1 MLSALLCIGH
11 ELIFGRVVNENAK
24 VAGEALQAYGF
35 KLEEVVVVP
44 DDIPLIVKALKRLV
58 EEYDFIL
65 VSGGLGPT
73 DDDLTVLAASQAFDL
88 ELEERAEVLSAL
100 QKNREYAKSF
110 EVARKL
116 ALLPKES
123 ILLSEDLTMA
133 GFKLLVKEKPVFFLP
148 GVPSQFEALLKNK
161 VLPELLNIKAED
173 RNELAILKF
182 FDLNETDLNSFLQNS
197 LGDEIKELEIGYY
210 PEGPEVKLILQASIL
225 SSQASTLSSR
235 ASTLSSRASTLSSRA
250 STLSSREKR
259 GILHPKSLIEK
270 VKEML
275 KERFKFE
282 FLCEGDKTLP
292 VLVGELLL
300 EKGKRVAVA
309 ESCTGGQLASLI
321 TSISGS
327 SNYFDRGFVVYSERS
342 KVEILGVSEETIAK
356 HTVYSHETALEMAK
370 RTLEKSKADYSL
382 ATTGL
387 AGPTGG
393 TDALPVGT
401 VFIALGTGS
410 KAISL
415 RFKFSG
421 ERTWIQKLASYTAL
435 DMLRRYLIYGEGLSR
450 YRFALELKERT
461 F

>member
-11 ELIFGRVVNENAK
+11 ELIYGRVVNENAK

-35 KLEEVVVVP
+35 KLGEVVVVP
-44 DDIPLIVKALKRLV
+44 DDVPLIVKALKRLV
-58 EEYDFIL
+58 DEYDFII

-100 QKNREYAKSF
+100 QKNREYVKSF

-116 ALLPKES
+116 ALLPKGS

-148 GVPSQFEALLKNK
+148 GVPSQFKALLKNK
-161 VLPELLNIKAED
+161 VLPELLNVRAKD
-173 RNELAILKF
+173 RSELAILRF

-197 LGDEIKELEIGYY
+197 LGDKVKELEVGYY
-210 PEGPEVKLILQASIL
+210 PEGPEVKLILQAS
-225 SSQASTLSSR
+225 TLSSR
-235 ASTLSSRASTLSSRA
+235 ASNLSY
-250 STLSSREKR
+250 RENR
-259 GILHPKSLIEK
+259 GGLHQKSLIEK

-282 FLCEGDKTLP
+282 FLSEGDKTLP

-300 EKGKRVAVA
+300 EKGKRIAVA

-342 KVEILGVSEETIAK
+342 KVEVLGVSEDTIAK

-382 ATTGL
+382 AITGL

-393 TDALPVGT
+393 TDDLPVGT

-410 KAISL
+410 KAISV

-435 DMLRRYLIYGEGLSR
+435 DMLRRYLVYGEGLSR

>member
-11 ELIFGRVVNENAK
+11 ELIYGRVVNENAK

-35 KLEEVVVVP
+35 KLGEVVVVP

-58 EEYDFIL
+58 DEYDFII

-100 QKNREYAKSF
+100 QKNREYTKSF

-116 ALLPKES
+116 ALLPKGS
-123 ILLSEDLTMA
+123 ILLSQDLTMA
-133 GFKLLVKEKPVFFLP
+133 GFKLLIKEKPIFFLP

-161 VLPELLNIKAED
+161 FLPELLNIKAED
-173 RNELAILKF
+173 RSELVILKF
-182 FDLNETDLNSFLQNS
+182 FDLNETDLNSFLQNT

-210 PEGPEVKLILQASIL
+210 PEGPEVKLILQASTL
-225 SSQASTLSSR
+225 SSQASN
-235 ASTLSSRASTLSSRA
+235 LSSRA

-259 GILHPKSLIEK
+259 GVLHPKSLIEK

-282 FLCEGDKTLP
+282 FLSEGDKTLP
-292 VLVGELLL
+292 VLVGEMLL

-342 KVEILGVSEETIAK
+342 KVEVLGVSEETIAK
-356 HTVYSHETALEMAK
+356 QTIYSHETALEMAK
-370 RTLEKSKADYSL
+370 RTLEKSRADYSL

-410 KAISL
+410 KAISV

-421 ERTWIQKLASYTAL
+421 ERTWVQKVASYTAL
-435 DMLRRYLIYGEGLSR
+435 DMLRRYLVYGEGLSR

>member
-11 ELIFGRVVNENAK
+11 ELIYGRVVNENAK

-35 KLEEVVVVP
+35 KLGEVVVVP

-58 EEYDFIL
+58 DEYDFII

-116 ALLPKES
+116 ALLPKGS
-123 ILLSEDLTMA
+123 ILLSQDLTMA

-173 RNELAILKF
+173 RSELAILKF

-225 SSQASTLSSR
+225 SSR
-235 ASTLSSRASTLSSRA
+235 ASN
-250 STLSSREKR
+250 LSSREKR
-259 GILHPKSLIEK
+259 EVPHQKSLIEK

-282 FLCEGDKTLP
+282 FLSEGDKTLP

-342 KVEILGVSEETIAK
+342 KVEVLGVSEETIAK

-393 TDALPVGT
+393 TDDLPVGT

-410 KAISL
+410 KAISV

-421 ERTWIQKLASYTAL
+421 GRNWVQKLASYTAL
-435 DMLRRYLIYGEGLSR
+435 DMLRRYLVYGEGLSR

>member
-11 ELIFGRVVNENAK
+11 ELIYGRVVNENAK

-35 KLEEVVVVP
+35 KLGEVVVVP

-58 EEYDFIL
+58 DEYDFII

-110 EVARKL
+110 EMARKL
-116 ALLPKES
+116 ALLPKGS
-123 ILLSEDLTMA
+123 ILLSQDLTMA

-148 GVPSQFEALLKNK
+148 GVPSQFEALLKDK

-173 RNELAILKF
+173 RSELAILKF

-225 SSQASTLSSR
+225 SSRASNLSSQASL
-235 ASTLSSRASTLSSRA
+235 
-250 STLSSREKR
+250 LSSREKR
-259 GILHPKSLIEK
+259 GVLPQQSLIEK

-282 FLCEGDKTLP
+282 FLGEGDKTLP

-342 KVEILGVSEETIAK
+342 KVEVLGVSEETIAK

-393 TDALPVGT
+393 TDDLPVGT

-410 KAISL
+410 KAISV

-421 ERTWIQKLASYTAL
+421 GRNWVQKLASYTAL
-435 DMLRRYLIYGEGLSR
+435 DMLRRYLVYGEGLSR

>member
-11 ELIFGRVVNENAK
+11 ELIYGRVVNENAK

-35 KLEEVVVVP
+35 KLGEVVVVP

-58 EEYDFIL
+58 DEYDFII

-116 ALLPKES
+116 ALLPKGS
-123 ILLSEDLTMA
+123 ILLSQDLTMA

-173 RNELAILKF
+173 RSELAILKF

-225 SSQASTLSSR
+225 SSRASNLSSQASL
-235 ASTLSSRASTLSSRA
+235 
-250 STLSSREKR
+250 LSSREKR
-259 GILHPKSLIEK
+259 GVLPQKSLIEK

-282 FLCEGDKTLP
+282 FLGEGDKTLP

-300 EKGKRVAVA
+300 ERGQRVAVA

-342 KVEILGVSEETIAK
+342 KVEVLGVSEETIAK

-410 KAISL
+410 KAISV

-421 ERTWIQKLASYTAL
+421 GRNWVQKLASYTAL
-435 DMLRRYLIYGEGLSR
+435 DMLRRYLVYGEGLSR

>member
-11 ELIFGRVVNENAK
+11 ELIYGRVVNENAK

-35 KLEEVVVVP
+35 KLGEVVVVP

-58 EEYDFIL
+58 DEYDFII

-88 ELEERAEVLSAL
+88 ELEERDEVLSAL
-100 QKNREYAKSF
+100 QKNREYVKSF
-110 EVARKL
+110 ELARKL
-116 ALLPKES
+116 ALLPKGS
-123 ILLSEDLTMA
+123 ILLSQDLTMA

-161 VLPELLNIKAED
+161 ALPELLNIKAED

-197 LGDEIKELEIGYY
+197 LGDEMKELEIGYY

-225 SSQASTLSSR
+225 SSR
-235 ASTLSSRASTLSSRA
+235 ASTLSSRSSL
-250 STLSSREKR
+250 LSSREKR

-282 FLCEGDKTLP
+282 FLGEGDMTLP

-327 SNYFDRGFVVYSERS
+327 SNYFDRDFVVYSERS
-342 KVEILGVSEETIAK
+342 KAEVLGVSEETIAK

-410 KAISL
+410 KAISV

-421 ERTWIQKLASYTAL
+421 GRNWVQKLASYTAL
-435 DMLRRYLIYGEGLSR
+435 DMLRRYLVYGEGLSR

>member
-11 ELIFGRVVNENAK
+11 ELIYGRIVNENAK

-35 KLEEVVVVP
+35 KLGEVVVVP

-58 EEYDFIL
+58 DEYDFII

-110 EVARKL
+110 EMARKL
-116 ALLPKES
+116 ALLPKGS
-123 ILLSEDLTMA
+123 ILLSQDLTMA

-148 GVPSQFEALLKNK
+148 GVPSQFEALLKDK
-161 VLPELLNIKAED
+161 VLPELLNIKAEG
-173 RNELAILKF
+173 RYELAILKF

-225 SSQASTLSSR
+225 SSRASNLSSQASL
-235 ASTLSSRASTLSSRA
+235 
-250 STLSSREKR
+250 LSSREKR
-259 GILHPKSLIEK
+259 GVLPQKSLIEK

-282 FLCEGDKTLP
+282 FLSEGDKTLP

-300 EKGKRVAVA
+300 ERGQRVAVA
-309 ESCTGGQLASLI
+309 ESCTGGQLACLI

-342 KVEILGVSEETIAK
+342 KVEVLGVSEETIAK

-393 TDALPVGT
+393 TDDLPVGT

-410 KAISL
+410 KAISV

-421 ERTWIQKLASYTAL
+421 GRNWVQKLASYTAL
-435 DMLRRYLIYGEGLSR
+435 DMLRRYLVYGEGLSR

>member
-11 ELIFGRVVNENAK
+11 ELIYGRVVNENAK

-35 KLEEVVVVP
+35 KLGEVVVVP

-58 EEYDFIL
+58 DEYDFII

-88 ELEERAEVLSAL
+88 ELEERDEVLSAL
-100 QKNREYAKSF
+100 QKNREYVKSF

-116 ALLPKES
+116 ALLPKGS
-123 ILLSEDLTMA
+123 ILLSQDLTMA

-161 VLPELLNIKAED
+161 ALPELLNIKAED

-225 SSQASTLSSR
+225 SSQASNLSSR
-235 ASTLSSRASTLSSRA
+235 ASILSSQASNLSSRASL
-250 STLSSREKR
+250 LSSREKR
-259 GILHPKSLIEK
+259 GIPHPKSLIEK

-282 FLCEGDKTLP
+282 FLGEGDRTLP

-321 TSISGS
+321 TSSSGS
-327 SNYFDRGFVVYSERS
+327 SKYFDRGFVVYSERS
-342 KVEILGVSEETIAK
+342 KVEVLGVSEETIAK
-356 HTVYSHETALEMAK
+356 HNVYSHETALEIAK

-393 TDALPVGT
+393 TDALSVGT

-410 KAISL
+410 KAISV

-421 ERTWIQKLASYTAL
+421 GRNWVQKLASYTAL
-435 DMLRRYLIYGEGLSR
+435 DMLRRYLVYGEGLSR

>member
-11 ELIFGRVVNENAK
+11 ELIYGRVVNENAK

-35 KLEEVVVVP
+35 KLGEVVVVP

-58 EEYDFIL
+58 DEYDFII

-116 ALLPKES
+116 ALLPKGS
-123 ILLSEDLTMA
+123 ILLSQDLTMA

-173 RNELAILKF
+173 RSELAILKF

-210 PEGPEVKLILQASIL
+210 PEGPEVKLILQASL
-225 SSQASTLSSR
+225 LSSR
-235 ASTLSSRASTLSSRA
+235 ASILSSRASNLSSRA
-250 STLSSREKR
+250 STLSSRERR
-259 GILHPKSLIEK
+259 GVPHPKSLIKK

-282 FLCEGDKTLP
+282 FLSEGDKTLP

-342 KVEILGVSEETIAK
+342 KVEVLGVSEETIAK

-370 RTLEKSKADYSL
+370 RTLEKSRADYSL

-410 KAISL
+410 KAISV

-421 ERTWIQKLASYTAL
+421 GRTWVQKLASYTAL
-435 DMLRRYLIYGEGLSR
+435 DMLRRYLVYGEGFSR

>member
-11 ELIFGRVVNENAK
+11 ELIYGRVVNENAK

-35 KLEEVVVVP
+35 KLGEVVVVP

-58 EEYDFIL
+58 EEYDFII

-116 ALLPKES
+116 ALLPKGS
-123 ILLSEDLTMA
+123 ILLSQDLTMA
-133 GFKLLVKEKPVFFLP
+133 GFKLLVKEKPIFFLP

-173 RNELAILKF
+173 RNELALLKF

-225 SSQASTLSSR
+225 SSRASLLSSR
-235 ASTLSSRASTLSSRA
+235 ASN
-250 STLSSREKR
+250 LSSREKR
-259 GILHPKSLIEK
+259 GIPHPKSLIEK

-282 FLCEGDKTLP
+282 FLSEGDKTLP

-342 KVEILGVSEETIAK
+342 KVEVLGVSEETIAK
-356 HTVYSHETALEMAK
+356 QTIYSHETALEMAK
-370 RTLEKSKADYSL
+370 RTLEKSRADYSL

-410 KAISL
+410 KAISV

-421 ERTWIQKLASYTAL
+421 ERTWVQKLASYTAL
-435 DMLRRYLIYGEGLSR
+435 DMLRRYLVYGEGLSR
-450 YRFALELKERT
+450 YRFAHELKERT

>member
-11 ELIFGRVVNENAK
+11 ELIYGRVVNENAK

-35 KLEEVVVVP
+35 KLGEVVVVP

-58 EEYDFIL
+58 DEYDFII

-116 ALLPKES
+116 ALLPKGS
-123 ILLSEDLTMA
+123 ILLSQDLTMA

-173 RNELAILKF
+173 RSELAILKF

-225 SSQASTLSSR
+225 SSR
-235 ASTLSSRASTLSSRA
+235 APN
-250 STLSSREKR
+250 LSSRENR
-259 GILHPKSLIEK
+259 GVPHQKSLIEK

-282 FLCEGDKTLP
+282 FLSEGDKTLP

-321 TSISGS
+321 TSVSGS

-342 KVEILGVSEETIAK
+342 KVEVLGVSEETIAK

-393 TDALPVGT
+393 TDDLPVGT

-410 KAISL
+410 KALSV

-421 ERTWIQKLASYTAL
+421 ERTWVQKLASYTAL
-435 DMLRRYLIYGEGLSR
+435 DMLRRYLVYGEGLSR

>member
-1 MLSALLCIGH
+1 
-11 ELIFGRVVNENAK
+11 
-24 VAGEALQAYGF
+24 
-35 KLEEVVVVP
+35 
-44 DDIPLIVKALKRLV
+44 
-58 EEYDFIL
+58 
-65 VSGGLGPT
+65 
-73 DDDLTVLAASQAFDL
+73 
-88 ELEERAEVLSAL
+88 
-100 QKNREYAKSF
+100 
-110 EVARKL
+110 
-116 ALLPKES
+116 
-123 ILLSEDLTMA
+123 
-133 GFKLLVKEKPVFFLP
+133 LVKEKPVFFLP
-148 GVPSQFEALLKNK
+148 GVPSQFKALLKNK
-161 VLPELLNIKAED
+161 VLPELLNVKAED
-173 RNELAILKF
+173 RSELAILRF

-197 LGDEIKELEIGYY
+197 LGDKVKELEVGYY
-210 PEGPEVKLILQASIL
+210 PEEPEVKLILQ
-225 SSQASTLSSR
+225 
-235 ASTLSSRASTLSSRA
+235 ASTLSSRA

-259 GILHPKSLIEK
+259 GILHQKSLIEK

-282 FLCEGDKTLP
+282 FLSEGDKTLP

-342 KVEILGVSEETIAK
+342 KVEVLGVSEETIAK
-356 HTVYSHETALEMAK
+356 HTAYSHETALEMAK

-382 ATTGL
+382 AITGL

-393 TDALPVGT
+393 TDDLPAGT

-410 KAISL
+410 KAISV

-435 DMLRRYLIYGEGLSR
+435 DMLRRYLVYGEGLSR

>member
-11 ELIFGRVVNENAK
+11 ELIYGRVVNENAK

-35 KLEEVVVVP
+35 KLGEVVVVP

-58 EEYDFIL
+58 DEYDFII

-116 ALLPKES
+116 ALLPKGS
-123 ILLSEDLTMA
+123 ILLSQDLTMA
-133 GFKLLVKEKPVFFLP
+133 GFKLLVKEKPIFFLP

-161 VLPELLNIKAED
+161 ALPELLNIKAED

-197 LGDEIKELEIGYY
+197 LGDEMKELEIGYY

-225 SSQASTLSSR
+225 SSR
-235 ASTLSSRASTLSSRA
+235 ASTLSSRSSL
-250 STLSSREKR
+250 LSSREKR

-282 FLCEGDKTLP
+282 FLGEGDMTLP

-327 SNYFDRGFVVYSERS
+327 SNYFDRDFVVYSERS
-342 KVEILGVSEETIAK
+342 KAEVLGVSEETIAK

-410 KAISL
+410 KAISV

-421 ERTWIQKLASYTAL
+421 GRNWVQKLASYTAL
-435 DMLRRYLIYGEGLSR
+435 DMLRRYLVYGEGLSR

>member
-11 ELIFGRVVNENAK
+11 ELIYGRVVNENAK

-35 KLEEVVVVP
+35 KLGEVVVVP

-58 EEYDFIL
+58 EEYDFII

-100 QKNREYAKSF
+100 QRNREYAKSF

-116 ALLPKES
+116 ALLPKGS
-123 ILLSEDLTMA
+123 ILLSQDLTMA

-173 RNELAILKF
+173 RSELAILKF

-225 SSQASTLSSR
+225 SSRASNLSSQAFLLSSR
-235 ASTLSSRASTLSSRA
+235 ASL
-250 STLSSREKR
+250 LSSREKR
-259 GILHPKSLIEK
+259 GGLPQKSLIEK

-282 FLCEGDKTLP
+282 FLGEGDKTLP

-300 EKGKRVAVA
+300 ERGQRVAVA

-342 KVEILGVSEETIAK
+342 KVEVLGVSEETIAK

-382 ATTGL
+382 VTTGI

-393 TDALPVGT
+393 TDDLPVGT

-410 KAISL
+410 KAISV

-421 ERTWIQKLASYTAL
+421 GRNWVQKLASYTAL
-435 DMLRRYLIYGEGLSR
+435 DMLRRYLVYGEGLSR

>member
-11 ELIFGRVVNENAK
+11 ELIYGRVVNENAK

-35 KLEEVVVVP
+35 KLGEVVVVP

-58 EEYDFIL
+58 DEYDFII

-116 ALLPKES
+116 ALLPKGS
-123 ILLSEDLTMA
+123 ILLSQDLTMA

-173 RNELAILKF
+173 RSELAILKF

-225 SSQASTLSSR
+225 SSR
-235 ASTLSSRASTLSSRA
+235 ASNLL
-250 STLSSREKR
+250 SREKR
-259 GILHPKSLIEK
+259 GVPHQKSLIEK

-282 FLCEGDKTLP
+282 FLSEGDKTLP

-321 TSISGS
+321 TSVSGS

-342 KVEILGVSEETIAK
+342 KVEVLGVSEETIAK

-393 TDALPVGT
+393 TDDLPVGT

-410 KAISL
+410 KAISV

-421 ERTWIQKLASYTAL
+421 ERTWVQKLASYTAL
-435 DMLRRYLIYGEGLSR
+435 DMLRRYLVYGEGLSR

>member
-11 ELIFGRVVNENAK
+11 ELIYGKVVNENAK

-35 KLEEVVVVP
+35 KLGEVVVVP

-58 EEYDFIL
+58 DEYDFII

-116 ALLPKES
+116 ALLPKGS
-123 ILLSEDLTMA
+123 ILLSQDLTMA

-173 RNELAILKF
+173 RSELAILKF
-182 FDLNETDLNSFLQNS
+182 FDLNETDLNSFLQKN

-225 SSQASTLSSR
+225 SSQASN
-235 ASTLSSRASTLSSRA
+235 
-250 STLSSREKR
+250 LSSREKR
-259 GILHPKSLIEK
+259 GVPHQKSLIEK

-282 FLCEGDKTLP
+282 FLSEGDKTLP

-309 ESCTGGQLASLI
+309 ESCTGGKLASLI

-342 KVEILGVSEETIAK
+342 KVEVLGVSEETIAK
-356 HTVYSHETALEMAK
+356 HSVYSHETALEMAK

-382 ATTGL
+382 ATTGI

-393 TDALPVGT
+393 TDDLPVGT

-410 KAISL
+410 KAISV

-421 ERTWIQKLASYTAL
+421 ERTWVQKLASYTAL
-435 DMLRRYLIYGEGLSR
+435 DMLRRYLLYGEGLSR

>member
-11 ELIFGRVVNENAK
+11 ELIYGRVVNENAK

-35 KLEEVVVVP
+35 KLGEVVVVP

-58 EEYDFIL
+58 EDYDFII

-116 ALLPKES
+116 ALLPKGS
-123 ILLSEDLTMA
+123 ILLSQDLTMA

-173 RNELAILKF
+173 RSELAILKF
-182 FDLNETDLNSFLQNS
+182 FDLNETDLNLFLQNS

-225 SSQASTLSSR
+225 SSR
-235 ASTLSSRASTLSSRA
+235 ASN
-250 STLSSREKR
+250 LSSREKR
-259 GILHPKSLIEK
+259 GVPHQKSLIEK

-282 FLCEGDKTLP
+282 FLSEGDKTLP

-300 EKGKRVAVA
+300 EKGKRLAVA

-321 TSISGS
+321 TSVSGS

-342 KVEILGVSEETIAK
+342 KVEVLGVSEETIAK

-393 TDALPVGT
+393 TDDLPVGT

-410 KAISL
+410 KALSV

-435 DMLRRYLIYGEGLSR
+435 DMLRRYLVYGEGLSR

>member
-11 ELIFGRVVNENAK
+11 ELIYGRVVNENAK
-24 VAGEALQAYGF
+24 VAGEALQAYGL
-35 KLEEVVVVP
+35 KLGEVVVVP

-58 EEYDFIL
+58 EEYDFII

-73 DDDLTVLAASQAFDL
+73 DDDLTVLAASKAFDL
-88 ELEERAEVLSAL
+88 ELEERAEILSAL
-100 QKNREYAKSF
+100 QKNIEYAKSF
-110 EVARKL
+110 DVARKL
-116 ALLPKES
+116 ALLPKGS
-123 ILLSEDLTMA
+123 ILLSQDLTMA

-148 GVPSQFEALLKNK
+148 GVPSQFEALLKDK
-161 VLPELLNIKAED
+161 VLPELLNVKTEV
-173 RNELAILKF
+173 REELAILKF

-197 LGDEIKELEIGYY
+197 LGDEIKELEVGYY

-225 SSQASTLSSR
+225 SSQASNLSSP
-235 ASTLSSRASTLSSRA
+235 
-250 STLSSREKR
+250 EKR
-259 GILHPKSLIEK
+259 GVLHQKSLIEK

-282 FLCEGDKTLP
+282 FLSEGDKTLP

-327 SNYFDRGFVVYSERS
+327 SNYFDRGFVVYSEKS
-342 KVEILGVSEETIAK
+342 KVEVLGVSEETIAK

-370 RTLEKSKADYSL
+370 RTLEKSKSDYSL
-382 ATTGL
+382 ATTGI

-393 TDALPVGT
+393 TDDLPVGT

-410 KAISL
+410 KAISV

-421 ERTWIQKLASYTAL
+421 ERTWVQKLASYTAL

>member
-11 ELIFGRVVNENAK
+11 ELTYGRVVNENAK
-24 VAGEALQAYGF
+24 VAGEALKAYGF
-35 KLEEVVVVP
+35 KLGEVVVVP
-44 DDIPLIVKALKRLV
+44 DDIALIVKALKRLV
-58 EEYDFIL
+58 DEYDFLI

-88 ELEERAEVLSAL
+88 ELEERADVLLAL

-116 ALLPKES
+116 ALVPKGG
-123 ILLSEDLTMA
+123 ILLSPDLTMA
-133 GFKLLVKEKPVFFLP
+133 GFKLMVKGKPIFFLP

-161 VLPELLNIKAED
+161 VLPEVLNLRTE
-173 RNELAILKF
+173 ETQGFSILKF
-182 FDLNETDLNSFLQNS
+182 FDLNETDLNAFIQTS
-197 LGDEIKELEIGYY
+197 LKDKTEELEVGYY
-210 PEGPEVKLILQASIL
+210 PEGPEVKLILQGKKEA
-225 SSQASTLSSR
+225 
-235 ASTLSSRASTLSSRA
+235 
-250 STLSSREKR
+250 
-259 GILHPKSLIEK
+259 IEE
-270 VKEML
+270 VKERL
-275 KERFKFE
+275 KERFNFE

-300 EKGKRVAVA
+300 ERRQKVAVA
-309 ESCTGGQLASLI
+309 ESCTGGQLAGLI

-342 KVEILGVSEETIAK
+342 KIEVLGVSEETIAK
-356 HTVYSHETALEMAK
+356 HTVYSHETALEMA
-370 RTLEKSKADYSL
+370 RNTLEKSKADYSL
-382 ATTGL
+382 ATTGI

-393 TDALPVGT
+393 TPDLPVGT
-401 VFIALGTGS
+401 VFIALSTGS
-410 KAISL
+410 KAISV

-421 ERTWIQKLASYTAL
+421 SRNWVQKLASYTAL
-435 DMLRRYLIYGEGLSR
+435 DMLRRYLVYGEGLSR

>member
-11 ELIFGRVVNENAK
+11 ELIYGRVVNENAK

-35 KLEEVVVVP
+35 KLGEVVVVP

-58 EEYDFIL
+58 DEYDFII

-73 DDDLTVLAASQAFDL
+73 DDDLTVLAATQAFDL

-116 ALLPKES
+116 ALLPKGS
-123 ILLSEDLTMA
+123 ILLSQDLTMA

-161 VLPELLNIKAED
+161 VLPELLNIKAEE
-173 RNELAILKF
+173 RGEASILKF

-197 LGDEIKELEIGYY
+197 LADEIKELEIGYY

-225 SSQASTLSSR
+225 SSRASNLSSQASL
-235 ASTLSSRASTLSSRA
+235 LSSRA

-259 GILHPKSLIEK
+259 EVLPQKSLIEK

-282 FLCEGDKTLP
+282 FLGEGNKTLP

-309 ESCTGGQLASLI
+309 ESCTGGQLACLI

-342 KVEILGVSEETIAK
+342 KVEVLGVSEETIAK

-370 RTLEKSKADYSL
+370 RTLEKSKL
-382 ATTGL
+382 T
-387 AGPTGG
+387 
-393 TDALPVGT
+393 
-401 VFIALGTGS
+401 IA
-410 KAISL
+410 
-415 RFKFSG
+415 
-421 ERTWIQKLASYTAL
+421 
-435 DMLRRYLIYGEGLSR
+435 
-450 YRFALELKERT
+450 
-461 F
+461 

>member
-11 ELIFGRVVNENAK
+11 ELIYGRIVNENAK

-35 KLEEVVVVP
+35 KLGEVVVVP

-58 EEYDFIL
+58 DEYDFII

-110 EVARKL
+110 EMARKL
-116 ALLPKES
+116 ALLPKGS
-123 ILLSEDLTMA
+123 ILLSQDLTMA

-148 GVPSQFEALLKNK
+148 GVPSQFEALLKDK

-173 RNELAILKF
+173 RSELAILKF

-225 SSQASTLSSR
+225 SSRASNLSSQASL
-235 ASTLSSRASTLSSRA
+235 
-250 STLSSREKR
+250 LSSREKR
-259 GILHPKSLIEK
+259 GVLPQKSLIEK

-282 FLCEGDKTLP
+282 FLSEGDKTLP

-342 KVEILGVSEETIAK
+342 KVEVLGVSEETIAK

-393 TDALPVGT
+393 TDDLPVGT

-410 KAISL
+410 KAISV

-421 ERTWIQKLASYTAL
+421 GRNWVQKLASYTAL
-435 DMLRRYLIYGEGLSR
+435 DMLRRYLVYGEGLSR

>member
-11 ELIFGRVVNENAK
+11 ELIYGRVVNENAK

-35 KLEEVVVVP
+35 KLGEVVVVP

-58 EEYDFIL
+58 EEYDFII

-100 QKNREYAKSF
+100 QKNREYVKSF

-116 ALLPKES
+116 ALLPKGS
-123 ILLSEDLTMA
+123 ILLSEELTMA
-133 GFKLLVKEKPVFFLP
+133 GFKLLVKEKPIFFLP

-173 RNELAILKF
+173 RSELAILKF

-210 PEGPEVKLILQASIL
+210 PEGPEVKLILQASL
-225 SSQASTLSSR
+225 LSSR
-235 ASTLSSRASTLSSRA
+235 ASNLSSRA
-250 STLSSREKR
+250 STLSSRERR
-259 GILHPKSLIEK
+259 GVLHPKSLIEK

-282 FLCEGDKTLP
+282 FLSEGDKTLP

-342 KVEILGVSEETIAK
+342 KVEVLGVNEETIAK

-370 RTLEKSKADYSL
+370 RTLEKSRADYSL

-393 TDALPVGT
+393 TDDLPVGT

-410 KAISL
+410 KAISV

-421 ERTWIQKLASYTAL
+421 ERTWVQKLASYTAL
-435 DMLRRYLIYGEGLSR
+435 DMLRRYLVYGEGLSR
-450 YRFALELKERT
+450 YRFAFELKERT

>member
-11 ELIFGRVVNENAK
+11 ELIYGRVVNENAK

-35 KLEEVVVVP
+35 KLGEVVVVP

-58 EEYDFIL
+58 DEYDFII

-116 ALLPKES
+116 ALLPKGS
-123 ILLSEDLTMA
+123 ILLSQDLTMA

-173 RNELAILKF
+173 RSELAILKF

-210 PEGPEVKLILQASIL
+210 PEGPEVKLILQASL
-225 SSQASTLSSR
+225 LSSR
-235 ASTLSSRASTLSSRA
+235 ASILSSRASNLSSRA
-250 STLSSREKR
+250 STLSSRERR
-259 GILHPKSLIEK
+259 GVPHPKSLIKK

-282 FLCEGDKTLP
+282 FLSEGDKTLP

-342 KVEILGVSEETIAK
+342 KVEVLGVSEETIAK

-393 TDALPVGT
+393 TDDLPVGT

-410 KAISL
+410 KAISV

-421 ERTWIQKLASYTAL
+421 ERNWVQKLASYTAL

>member
-11 ELIFGRVVNENAK
+11 ELIYGRVVNENAK

-35 KLEEVVVVP
+35 KLGEVVVVP
-44 DDIPLIVKALKRLV
+44 DDIFLIVKALKRLV
-58 EEYDFIL
+58 DEYDFII

-116 ALLPKES
+116 ALLPKGS
-123 ILLSEDLTMA
+123 ILLSQDLTMA

-182 FDLNETDLNSFLQNS
+182 FDLNETDLNSFLQKS

-225 SSQASTLSSR
+225 SSR
-235 ASTLSSRASTLSSRA
+235 ASTLSSRASLLSSR
-250 STLSSREKR
+250 SSLLSSREKR

-282 FLCEGDKTLP
+282 FLGEGDRTLP

-300 EKGKRVAVA
+300 EKGKWVAVA

-327 SNYFDRGFVVYSERS
+327 SNYFDRDFVVYSERS
-342 KVEILGVSEETIAK
+342 KVEVLGVSEETIAK

-393 TDALPVGT
+393 TDALSVGT

-410 KAISL
+410 KAISV

-421 ERTWIQKLASYTAL
+421 GRNWVQKLASYTAL
-435 DMLRRYLIYGEGLSR
+435 DMLRRYLVYGEGLSR

>member
-11 ELIFGRVVNENAK
+11 ELIYGRVVNENAK

-35 KLEEVVVVP
+35 KLGEVVVVP

-58 EEYDFIL
+58 DEYDFII

-100 QKNREYAKSF
+100 QKNREYTKSF

-116 ALLPKES
+116 ALLPKGS

-133 GFKLLVKEKPVFFLP
+133 GFKLLVKEKPIFFLP

-161 VLPELLNIKAED
+161 FLPELLNIKAED
-173 RNELAILKF
+173 RSELVILKF
-182 FDLNETDLNSFLQNS
+182 FDLNETDLNSFLQNT

-210 PEGPEVKLILQASIL
+210 PEGPEVKLILQASTL
-225 SSQASTLSSR
+225 SSQASN
-235 ASTLSSRASTLSSRA
+235 LSSRA

-259 GILHPKSLIEK
+259 GVLHPKSLIEK

-282 FLCEGDKTLP
+282 FLSEGDKTLP
-292 VLVGELLL
+292 VLVGEMLL

-321 TSISGS
+321 TSVSGS

-342 KVEILGVSEETIAK
+342 KVEVLGVSEETIAK
-356 HTVYSHETALEMAK
+356 QTIYSHETALEMAK
-370 RTLEKSKADYSL
+370 RTLEKSRADYSL

-410 KAISL
+410 KAISV

-421 ERTWIQKLASYTAL
+421 ERTWVQKLASYTAL
-435 DMLRRYLIYGEGLSR
+435 DMLRRYLVYGEGLSR
-450 YRFALELKERT
+450 YRFAHELKERT

>member
-11 ELIFGRVVNENAK
+11 ELIYGRVVNENAK

-35 KLEEVVVVP
+35 KLGEVVVVP
-44 DDIPLIVKALKRLV
+44 DDVPLIVKALKRLV
-58 EEYDFIL
+58 DEYDFII

-100 QKNREYAKSF
+100 QKNREYVKSF

-116 ALLPKES
+116 ALLPKGS

-148 GVPSQFEALLKNK
+148 GVPSQFKALLKNK
-161 VLPELLNIKAED
+161 VLPELLNVRAKD
-173 RNELAILKF
+173 RSELAILRF

-197 LGDEIKELEIGYY
+197 LGDKVKELEVGYY
-210 PEGPEVKLILQASIL
+210 PEGPEVKLILQAF
-225 SSQASTLSSR
+225 
-235 ASTLSSRASTLSSRA
+235 TLSSRA

-259 GILHPKSLIEK
+259 GILHQKSLIEK

-282 FLCEGDKTLP
+282 FLSEGDKTLS

-300 EKGKRVAVA
+300 EKGKRIAVA

-342 KVEILGVSEETIAK
+342 KVEVLGVSEDTIAK

-382 ATTGL
+382 AITGL
-387 AGPTGG
+387 AGPTSG
-393 TDALPVGT
+393 TDDLPVGT

-410 KAISL
+410 KAISV

-435 DMLRRYLIYGEGLSR
+435 DMLRRYLVYGEGLSR

>member
-11 ELIFGRVVNENAK
+11 ELIYGRVVNENAK

-35 KLEEVVVVP
+35 KLGEVVVVP

-58 EEYDFIL
+58 DEYDFII

-100 QKNREYAKSF
+100 QKNREYVKSF

-116 ALLPKES
+116 ALLPKGS
-123 ILLSEDLTMA
+123 ILLSQDLTMA
-133 GFKLLVKEKPVFFLP
+133 GFKLLVKEKPIFFLP

-161 VLPELLNIKAED
+161 ALPELLNIKAED

-197 LGDEIKELEIGYY
+197 LGDEMKELEIGYY

-225 SSQASTLSSR
+225 SSR
-235 ASTLSSRASTLSSRA
+235 ASTLSSRYSL
-250 STLSSREKR
+250 LSSREKR

-282 FLCEGDKTLP
+282 FLGEGDMTLP

-327 SNYFDRGFVVYSERS
+327 SNYFDRDFVVYSERS
-342 KVEILGVSEETIAK
+342 KAEVLGVSEETIAK

-410 KAISL
+410 KAISV

-421 ERTWIQKLASYTAL
+421 GRNWVQKLASYTAL
-435 DMLRRYLIYGEGLSR
+435 DMLRRYLVYGEGLSR

>member
-11 ELIFGRVVNENAK
+11 ELIYGRIVNENAK

-35 KLEEVVVVP
+35 KLGEVVVVP

-58 EEYDFIL
+58 DEYDFII

-110 EVARKL
+110 EMARKL
-116 ALLPKES
+116 ALLPKGS
-123 ILLSEDLTMA
+123 ILLSQDLTMA

-148 GVPSQFEALLKNK
+148 GVPSQFEALLKDK
-161 VLPELLNIKAED
+161 VLPELLNIKAEG
-173 RNELAILKF
+173 RYELAILKF

-225 SSQASTLSSR
+225 SSRASNLSSQASL
-235 ASTLSSRASTLSSRA
+235 
-250 STLSSREKR
+250 LSSREKR
-259 GILHPKSLIEK
+259 GVLPQKSLIEK

-282 FLCEGDKTLP
+282 FLSEGDKTLP

-309 ESCTGGQLASLI
+309 ESCTGGQLACLI

-342 KVEILGVSEETIAK
+342 KVEVLGVSEETIAK

-393 TDALPVGT
+393 TDDLPVGT

-410 KAISL
+410 KAISV

-421 ERTWIQKLASYTAL
+421 GRNWVQKLASYTAL
-435 DMLRRYLIYGEGLSR
+435 DMLRRYLVYGEGLSR

>member
-11 ELIFGRVVNENAK
+11 ELIYGRVVNENAK

-35 KLEEVVVVP
+35 KLGEVVVVP

-58 EEYDFIL
+58 DEYDFII

-116 ALLPKES
+116 ALLPKGS
-123 ILLSEDLTMA
+123 ILLSQDLTMA

-173 RNELAILKF
+173 RSELAILKF

-225 SSQASTLSSR
+225 SSR
-235 ASTLSSRASTLSSRA
+235 AQN
-250 STLSSREKR
+250 LSSREKR
-259 GILHPKSLIEK
+259 GVPPQKSLIEK

-282 FLCEGDKTLP
+282 FLSEGDKTLP

-321 TSISGS
+321 TSVSGS

-342 KVEILGVSEETIAK
+342 KVEVLGVSEETIAK

-393 TDALPVGT
+393 TDDLPVGT

-410 KAISL
+410 KAISV

-421 ERTWIQKLASYTAL
+421 ERTWVQKLASYTAL
-435 DMLRRYLIYGEGLSR
+435 DMLRRYLVYGEGLSR

>member
-11 ELIFGRVVNENAK
+11 ELIYGRVVNENAK

-35 KLEEVVVVP
+35 KLGEVVVVP

-58 EEYDFIL
+58 DEYDFII

-116 ALLPKES
+116 ALLPKGS
-123 ILLSEDLTMA
+123 ILLSQDLTMA
-133 GFKLLVKEKPVFFLP
+133 GFKLLVKEKPIFFLP

-173 RNELAILKF
+173 RSELALLKF

-225 SSQASTLSSR
+225 SSQASNLSSQASNLSSR
-235 ASTLSSRASTLSSRA
+235 ASTLSSQAPL
-250 STLSSREKR
+250 LSSREKR

-282 FLCEGDKTLP
+282 FLSEGDKTLP

-300 EKGKRVAVA
+300 EKGKKVAVV

-342 KVEILGVSEETIAK
+342 KVEVLGVSEETIAK

-393 TDALPVGT
+393 TDDLPVGT

-410 KAISL
+410 KAISV
-415 RFKFSG
+415 RFKFTG
-421 ERTWIQKLASYTAL
+421 GRNWVQKLASYTAL
-435 DMLRRYLIYGEGLSR
+435 DMLRRYLVYGEGLSR
-450 YRFALELKERT
+450 YRFAHELKERT

>member
-11 ELIFGRVVNENAK
+11 ELIYGRVVNENAK
-24 VAGEALQAYGF
+24 VAGEALKAYGF
-35 KLEEVVVVP
+35 KLGEVVVVP
-44 DDIPLIVKALKRLV
+44 DDVPLIVKALKRLV
-58 EEYDFIL
+58 DEYDFII

-116 ALLPKES
+116 ALLPKGS
-123 ILLSEDLTMA
+123 ILLSEELTMA

-148 GVPSQFEALLKNK
+148 GVPSQFKALLKNK
-161 VLPELLNIKAED
+161 VLPELLNVKAED
-173 RNELAILKF
+173 RSELAILRF

-197 LGDEIKELEIGYY
+197 LGDKVKELEVGYY
-210 PEGPEVKLILQASIL
+210 PEEPEVKLILQ
-225 SSQASTLSSR
+225 
-235 ASTLSSRASTLSSRA
+235 ASTLSSRA

-259 GILHPKSLIEK
+259 GGLHQKSLIEK

-282 FLCEGDKTLP
+282 FLSEGDKTLP

-300 EKGKRVAVA
+300 EKGKRIAVA

-342 KVEILGVSEETIAK
+342 KVEVLGVSEETIAK
-356 HTVYSHETALEMAK
+356 HTAYSHETAFEMAK

-382 ATTGL
+382 AITGL

-393 TDALPVGT
+393 TDDLPVGT

-410 KAISL
+410 KAISV

-435 DMLRRYLIYGEGLSR
+435 DMLRRYLVYGEGLSR

>member
-11 ELIFGRVVNENAK
+11 ELIYGRVVNENAK

-35 KLEEVVVVP
+35 KLGEVVVVP

-58 EEYDFIL
+58 EEYDFII

-116 ALLPKES
+116 ALLPKGS
-123 ILLSEDLTMA
+123 ILLSQDLTMA

-173 RNELAILKF
+173 RSELAILKF

-225 SSQASTLSSR
+225 SSR
-235 ASTLSSRASTLSSRA
+235 ASN
-250 STLSSREKR
+250 LSSREKR
-259 GILHPKSLIEK
+259 GVPHQKSLIEK

-282 FLCEGDKTLP
+282 FLSEGDKTLP

-321 TSISGS
+321 TSVSGS

-342 KVEILGVSEETIAK
+342 KVEVLGVSEETIAK

-393 TDALPVGT
+393 TDDLPVGT

-410 KAISL
+410 KAISV

-421 ERTWIQKLASYTAL
+421 ERTWVQKLASYTAL
-435 DMLRRYLIYGEGLSR
+435 DMLRRYLVYGEGLSR

>member
-11 ELIFGRVVNENAK
+11 ELIYGRVVNENAK

-35 KLEEVVVVP
+35 KLGEVVVVP
-44 DDIPLIVKALKRLV
+44 DDVPLIVKALKRLV
-58 EEYDFIL
+58 DEYDFII

-100 QKNREYAKSF
+100 QKNREYVKSF

-116 ALLPKES
+116 ALLPKGS

-148 GVPSQFEALLKNK
+148 GVPSQFKALLKNK
-161 VLPELLNIKAED
+161 VLPELLNVKAEN
-173 RNELAILKF
+173 RSELAILRF

-197 LGDEIKELEIGYY
+197 LGDKVKELEVGYY
-210 PEGPEVKLILQASIL
+210 PEGPEVKLILQAS
-225 SSQASTLSSR
+225 
-235 ASTLSSRASTLSSRA
+235 TLSSRA
-250 STLSSREKR
+250 STLSSRENR
-259 GILHPKSLIEK
+259 GGLHQKSLIEK
-270 VKEML
+270 VKEKL

-282 FLCEGDKTLP
+282 FLSEGDKTLP

-342 KVEILGVSEETIAK
+342 KVEVLGVSEDTIAK

-382 ATTGL
+382 AITGL

-393 TDALPVGT
+393 TDDLPVGT

-410 KAISL
+410 KAISV

-435 DMLRRYLIYGEGLSR
+435 DMLRRYLVYGEGLSR

>member
-11 ELIFGRVVNENAK
+11 ELIYGRVVNENAK

-35 KLEEVVVVP
+35 KLGEVVVVP

-58 EEYDFIL
+58 DEYDFII

-116 ALLPKES
+116 ALLPKGS
-123 ILLSEDLTMA
+123 ILLSQDLTMA

-173 RNELAILKF
+173 RSELAILKF

-225 SSQASTLSSR
+225 SSR
-235 ASTLSSRASTLSSRA
+235 ASN
-250 STLSSREKR
+250 LSSRENR
-259 GILHPKSLIEK
+259 GVLPQKSLIEK

-282 FLCEGDKTLP
+282 FLSEGDKTLP

-321 TSISGS
+321 TSVSGS

-342 KVEILGVSEETIAK
+342 KVEVLGVSEETIAK

-393 TDALPVGT
+393 TDDLPVGT

-410 KAISL
+410 KAISV
-415 RFKFSG
+415 RFRFSG
-421 ERTWIQKLASYTAL
+421 ERTWVQKLASYTAL
-435 DMLRRYLIYGEGLSR
+435 DMLRRYLVYGEGLSR

>member
-11 ELIFGRVVNENAK
+11 ELIYGRVVNENAK

-35 KLEEVVVVP
+35 KLGEVVVVP

-58 EEYDFIL
+58 DEYDFII

-116 ALLPKES
+116 ALLPKGS
-123 ILLSEDLTMA
+123 ILLSQDLTMA

-161 VLPELLNIKAED
+161 ALPELLNIKAED

-197 LGDEIKELEIGYY
+197 LGDEMKELEIGYY

-225 SSQASTLSSR
+225 SSR
-235 ASTLSSRASTLSSRA
+235 ASTLSSRSSL
-250 STLSSREKR
+250 LSSREKR

-282 FLCEGDKTLP
+282 FLGEGDMTLP

-327 SNYFDRGFVVYSERS
+327 SNYFDRDFVVYSERS
-342 KVEILGVSEETIAK
+342 KAEVLGVSEETIAK

-410 KAISL
+410 KAISV

-421 ERTWIQKLASYTAL
+421 GRNWVQKLASYTAL
-435 DMLRRYLIYGEGLSR
+435 DMLRRYLVYGEGLSR

>member
-11 ELIFGRVVNENAK
+11 ELIYGRVVNENAK

-35 KLEEVVVVP
+35 KLGEVVVVP

-58 EEYDFIL
+58 EEYDFII

-88 ELEERAEVLSAL
+88 ELEEKAEVLSAL

-116 ALLPKES
+116 ALLPKGS

-173 RNELAILKF
+173 RSELAILKF

-210 PEGPEVKLILQASIL
+210 PEGPEVKLILQAS
-225 SSQASTLSSR
+225 
-235 ASTLSSRASTLSSRA
+235 
-250 STLSSREKR
+250 TLSSREKR
-259 GILHPKSLIEK
+259 GVPHQKSLIEK

-282 FLCEGDKTLP
+282 FLSEGDKTLP

-342 KVEILGVSEETIAK
+342 KVEVLGVSEETIAK
-356 HTVYSHETALEMAK
+356 HSVYSHETALEMAK

-393 TDALPVGT
+393 TDDLPVGT

-410 KAISL
+410 KAISV

-421 ERTWIQKLASYTAL
+421 ERTWVQKLASYTAL
-435 DMLRRYLIYGEGLSR
+435 DMLRRFLLYGEGLSR

>member
-11 ELIFGRVVNENAK
+11 ELIYGRVVNENAK

-35 KLEEVVVVP
+35 KLGEVVVVP

-58 EEYDFIL
+58 DEYDFII

-116 ALLPKES
+116 ALLPKGS
-123 ILLSEDLTMA
+123 ILLSQDLTMA

-173 RNELAILKF
+173 RSEVAILKF

-197 LGDEIKELEIGYY
+197 LADEIKELEIGYY

-225 SSQASTLSSR
+225 SS
-235 ASTLSSRASTLSSRA
+235 
-250 STLSSREKR
+250 REKR
-259 GILHPKSLIEK
+259 EVLPQKSLIEK

-282 FLCEGDKTLP
+282 FLGEGDKTLP
-292 VLVGELLL
+292 VHVGELLL
-300 EKGKRVAVA
+300 ERGQRVAVA

-342 KVEILGVSEETIAK
+342 KVEVLGVSEETIAK

-382 ATTGL
+382 ATTGV

-393 TDALPVGT
+393 TDDLPVGT

-410 KAISL
+410 KAISV

-421 ERTWIQKLASYTAL
+421 ERTWVQKLASYTAL
-435 DMLRRYLIYGEGLSR
+435 DMLRRYLVYGEGLSR

>member
-11 ELIFGRVVNENAK
+11 ELIYGRVVNENAK

-35 KLEEVVVVP
+35 KLGEVVVVP

-58 EEYDFIL
+58 DEYDFII

-110 EVARKL
+110 EMARKL
-116 ALLPKES
+116 ALLPKGS
-123 ILLSEDLTMA
+123 ILLSQDLTMA

-148 GVPSQFEALLKNK
+148 GVPSQFEALLKDK

-173 RNELAILKF
+173 RSELAILKF

-225 SSQASTLSSR
+225 SSRASNLSSQASL
-235 ASTLSSRASTLSSRA
+235 
-250 STLSSREKR
+250 LSSREKR
-259 GILHPKSLIEK
+259 EVLPQKSLIEK

-282 FLCEGDKTLP
+282 FLGEGDKTLP

-342 KVEILGVSEETIAK
+342 KVEVLGVSEETIAK

-393 TDALPVGT
+393 TDDLPVGT

-410 KAISL
+410 KAISV

-421 ERTWIQKLASYTAL
+421 GRNWVQKLASYTAL
-435 DMLRRYLIYGEGLSR
+435 DMLRRYLVYGEGLSR

>member
-11 ELIFGRVVNENAK
+11 ELIYGRVVNENAK

-35 KLEEVVVVP
+35 KLGEVVVVP

-58 EEYDFIL
+58 DEYDFII

-116 ALLPKES
+116 ALLPKGS
-123 ILLSEDLTMA
+123 ILLSQDLTMA
-133 GFKLLVKEKPVFFLP
+133 GFKLLIKEKPIFFLP

-173 RNELAILKF
+173 RSELVILKF
-182 FDLNETDLNSFLQNS
+182 FDLNETDLNSFLQNT

-210 PEGPEVKLILQASIL
+210 PEGPEVKLILQASTL
-225 SSQASTLSSR
+225 SSQASN
-235 ASTLSSRASTLSSRA
+235 LSSRA

-282 FLCEGDKTLP
+282 FLSEGDKTLP
-292 VLVGELLL
+292 VLVGEMLL

-342 KVEILGVSEETIAK
+342 KVEVLGVSEETIAK
-356 HTVYSHETALEMAK
+356 QTIYSHETALEMAK
-370 RTLEKSKADYSL
+370 RTLEKSRADYSL

-410 KAISL
+410 KAISV

-421 ERTWIQKLASYTAL
+421 ERTWVQKVASYTAL
-435 DMLRRYLIYGEGLSR
+435 DMLRRYLVYGEGLSR

>member
-11 ELIFGRVVNENAK
+11 ELIYGRVVNENAK

-35 KLEEVVVVP
+35 KLGEVVVVP

-58 EEYDFIL
+58 DEYDFII

-73 DDDLTVLAASQAFDL
+73 DDDLTVLAASQAFAL

-100 QKNREYAKSF
+100 QKNREYVKSF

-116 ALLPKES
+116 ALLPKGS
-123 ILLSEDLTMA
+123 ILLSQDLTMA

-148 GVPSQFEALLKNK
+148 GVPSQFEALLKDK
-161 VLPELLNIKAED
+161 VLPELLNIKAEGRD
-173 RNELAILKF
+173 ELAILRF
-182 FDLNETDLNSFLQNS
+182 FDLNETDLNSFLQNT

-225 SSQASTLSSR
+225 SSQASNLSSQ
-235 ASTLSSRASTLSSRA
+235 ASNLSSQA
-250 STLSSREKR
+250 STLSSRERR
-259 GILHPKSLIEK
+259 GILHQKSLIEK

-282 FLCEGDKTLP
+282 FLSEGDKTLP
-292 VLVGELLL
+292 ALVGELLL

-327 SNYFDRGFVVYSERS
+327 SNYFDRGFVAYSERS
-342 KVEILGVSEETIAK
+342 KVEVLGVGEETIAK

-382 ATTGL
+382 ATTGI

-393 TDALPVGT
+393 TDDLPVGT

-410 KAISL
+410 KGTSV

-421 ERTWIQKLASYTAL
+421 GRSWIQKLASYTAL
-435 DMLRRYLIYGEGLSR
+435 DMLRRYLVYGEGLSR